1 MPAFGFAGK
10 SAMLRTFVLA
20 LAVLAGGTPT
30 AVPAGLTSSQQPV
43 RQPDVIFIPSS
54 DAVVD
59 AMLKIA
65 KVTRADL
72 VYDLGCGD
80 GKIVIAAAKQYGAR
94 GVGIDIDPQ
103 RIKEANDK
111 AKAAGVTD
119 KVRFVLG
126 DIFSE
131 DVTFSDA
138 TVVTL
143 YLLPSLNERLR
154 PRLWRDLKPG
164 TRVVS
169 NSFSMSEKWPPE
181 QTQQVGDRWIY
192 FWTIPSGAR

>member
-1 MPAFGFAGK
+1 MIRSLAFAAALVAATTFPAPHQVHA
-10 SAMLRTFVLA
+10 AT
-20 LAVLAGGTPT
+20 
-30 AVPAGLTSSQQPV
+30 QQGAA
-43 RQPDVIFIPSS
+43 RQPDVIFIPST

-59 AMLKIA
+59 AMLKMA
-65 KVTRADL
+65 KVTRADV

-94 GVGIDIDPQ
+94 GVGIDIDPD
-103 RIKEANDK
+103 RIKEANEN
-111 AKAAGVTD
+111 AQAAGVTD
-119 KVRFVLG
+119 KVQFILG

-131 DVTFSDA
+131 DVKFNDA
-138 TVVTL
+138 TVVML

-169 NSFSMSEKWPPE
+169 NSFSMSELWPPE
-181 QTQQVGDRWIY
+181 KTEQVGDRWIY
-192 FWTIPSGAR
+192 FWTIPPRSGMVRFNE